1 MRGFRSSEDR
11 GITLVELLVYM
22 MLAIVVLTIVS
33 AILINSFRA
42 QSQVQDGAQSAST
55 AQLIAESVGQGVR
68 NASALEVTT
77 PASGTTILRT
87 RSIDGSASGAWYCQ
101 AWVYSGGEVRTTR
114 STSAI
119 PTPDAAT
126 LATWTLL
133 ARGVEAVG
141 SSPVFAVGAD
151 ERSLDLS
158 LTVAEGATVP
168 ILINSVMVAQQPIP
182 ATGKVT
188 APCF

>member
-1 MRGFRSSEDR
+1 MHGFRSGEDR
-11 GITLVELLVYM
+11 GITFVELLIYM

-33 AILINSFRA
+33 SILINSFRA
-42 QSQVQDGAQSAST
+42 QTQVQDGAQSASN
-55 AQLIAESVGQGVR
+55 AQLIAESIGQGVR

-77 PASGTTILRT
+77 PASGTTMLRT
-87 RSIDGSASGAWYCQ
+87 RSIDGSATGAWYCQ
-101 AWVYSGGEVRTTR
+101 AWVYSGGEMRTTR
-114 STSAI
+114 SNSAI
-119 PTPDAAT
+119 AAPDAAA

-133 ARGVEAVG
+133 ASGVDVVG
-141 SSPVFAVGAD
+141 STPVFAIGSD
-151 ERSLDLS
+151 ERSLDIS

-168 ILINSVMVAQQPIP
+168 ILIDAVMVAQQPIP